1 MSSNDRYE
9 TGRTSSSED
18 AFPDPWA
25 GTPRDP
31 RLPDGDVGSCRSDQ
45 GTMLYDRDAPGTY
58 LIGAGVDLAEMT

>member
-9 TGRTSSSED
+9 TGRTPSSEAALPD
-18 AFPDPWA
+18 AWA

-31 RLPDGDVGSCRSDQ
+31 RFPGGDVGVSRSEQ

-58 LIGAGVDLAEMT
+58 LIGAGVDLQEMA